1 MQANTS
7 PALTRGEA
15 EDFLFLEAS
24 LLDAGNA
31 TEWLTLLSDDI
42 DYRIPIRITRDT
54 TPGPP
59 QFSDNSFHMQE
70 DRASLTA
77 RVKRLESRSAWSEI
91 PPTRTRRF
99 VANVRV
105 LSASAPRYEVESN
118 ILLLRALADSPTDVL
133 SGQRK
138 DTVIREGGS
147 LKLQKRL
154 VLLDHTFLPME
165 NLAVFL

>member
-1 MQANTS
+1 MQTS
-7 PALTRGEA
+7 LSTRLSRGEA

-24 LLDAGNA
+24 LLDAGKA
-31 TEWLTLLSDDI
+31 AEWLKLLSEEI

-70 DRASLTA
+70 DLPSLVA

-99 VANVRV
+99 VSNVRV
-105 LSASAPRYEVESN
+105 LSSSDAGYQVESN
-118 ILLLRALADSPTDVL
+118 ILLLRALADSPTDLL

-138 DTVIREGGS
+138 DTLIREGGS